1 MDNTNCNTEHKK
13 YQHLTSEERHE
24 IEVRLKDKWS
34 IYKIAKHLGRPY
46 NTIKNEIDRGT
57 VYLYNG
63 KVARY
68 NADKGR
74 EVYLEHRQNSR
85 RNYRALE
92 AVDFLKYVE
101 KQFFDEKWSLDA
113 CVGHAKANKK
123 FSDKQMVCTKTL
135 YNYVDLG
142 LLNIKNIDLP
152 EKLRRSPKK
161 KRVRENKRKLGNS
174 IEQRPDEIDTREEFG
189 HWEID
194 SVIGRKNEGE
204 PQVMTIVER
213 KLREAIWIK
222 IRDHSAEAIDEAL
235 AAVIDQFGD
244 RYNEVF
250 KSITG
255 DKKKRESLSTLRTH
269 IPHMKREPMNVTTV
283 CCADLF
289 QRERALI
296 TTVPTI
302 SYTSQIRSTICRERF
317 SGIIHRRSCLR
328 RNSIVYTPPERRS
341 CEFLSLVATL
351 LTQGTH
357 SVLLQI

>member
-13 YQHLTSEERHE
+13 YQHITSEERHE
-24 IEVRLKDKWS
+24 IEVRFKDKWS

-68 NADKGR
+68 NADKGK

-92 AVDFLKYVE
+92 SVDFLKYVE

-123 FSDKQMVCTKTL
+123 FPATQMVCTKTL
-135 YNYVDLG
+135 YNYVNLG

-161 KRVRENKRKLGNS
+161 KKIRENKRKLGNS
-174 IEQRPDEIDTREEFG
+174 IEERPYEIDNREEFG

-204 PQVMTIVER
+204 SQVMTIVER
-213 KLREAIWIK
+213 KLRESIWIK
-222 IRDHSAEAIDEAL
+222 VRDHSAEAIDEAL

-255 DKKKRESLSTLRTH
+255 DNGSEFANLSRIEDKGISVYFTH
-269 IPHMKREPMNVTTV
+269 PYS
-283 CCADLF
+283 
-289 QRERALI
+289 
-296 TTVPTI
+296 
-302 SYTSQIRSTICRERF
+302 SYEKGTNECHNRM
-317 SGIIHRRSCLR
+317 LR
-328 RNSIVYTPPERRS
+328 RFIPKGKSINDYSADDLLYFADKINNLPRKILGYHTPEELFEKELDRIY
-341 CEFLSLVATL
+341 AA
-351 LTQGTH
+351 
-357 SVLLQI
+357 

>member
-24 IEVRLKDKWS
+24 IEVRLKYKWS

-57 VYLYNG
+57 VYLYHG

-142 LLNIKNIDLP
+142 LLNIKNIDLT

-255 DKKKRESLSTLRTH
+255 DNGSEFANL
-269 IPHMKREPMNVTTV
+269 
-283 CCADLF
+283 
-289 QRERALI
+289 
-296 TTVPTI
+296 
-302 SYTSQIRSTICRERF
+302 SQIEEK
-317 SGIIHRRSCLR
+317 GISVYFTHPYSSYEKGTNECHNRMLR
-328 RNSIVYTPPERRS
+328 RFIPKGKSINNYSADDLLYFADKINNLPRKILGYHTPEELFEKELDRIY
-341 CEFLSLVATL
+341 AA
-351 LTQGTH
+351 
-357 SVLLQI
+357 

>member
-24 IEVRLKDKWS
+24 IEVRLKDNWS

-57 VYLYNG
+57 VYLYHG

-142 LLNIKNIDLP
+142 LLNIKNIDLDRETQKKSK
-152 EKLRRSPKK
+152 EKESTGKQAK
-161 KRVRENKRKLGNS
+161 
-174 IEQRPDEIDTREEFG
+174 TR
-189 HWEID
+189 
-194 SVIGRKNEGE
+194 
-204 PQVMTIVER
+204 Q
-213 KLREAIWIK
+213 
-222 IRDHSAEAIDEAL
+222 
-235 AAVIDQFGD
+235 Q
-244 RYNEVF
+244 Y
-250 KSITG
+250 
-255 DKKKRESLSTLRTH
+255 
-269 IPHMKREPMNVTTV
+269 
-283 CCADLF
+283 
-289 QRERALI
+289 
-296 TTVPTI
+296 
-302 SYTSQIRSTICRERF
+302 
-317 SGIIHRRSCLR
+317 
-328 RNSIVYTPPERRS
+328 
-341 CEFLSLVATL
+341 
-351 LTQGTH
+351 
-357 SVLLQI
+357 